1 MLRFFDG
8 FDSYATADILQRWNA
23 TTGSFSIVTGGRFGA
38 STLRV
43 ASGGGNEYTLK
54 YLDDQQTWYIGFA
67 FKFLGTPGTSW
78 TFFRLQSLT
87 TVQLEL
93 GLDASNR
100 LIAHRGGTVLSGC
113 TGTTTLSS
121 GSWYY
126 IELKCKCIG
135 STAAGDVKGYV
146 GGIEEFSC
154 NSGASTDPASS
165 SHANRIAIGTS
176 WANNSSHLFWDDL
189 YVCDAQGSANN
200 AVLGDMRVE
209 TLVPDGA
216 GNYTQ
221 FSTTGA
227 ASSWQAVNENP
238 NNGDTSY
245 VASATPGQYE
255 TFSFGNMATSPRS
268 IAGIQITAVSR
279 KDDAGSRSI
288 SAVVRISTTDYVLT
302 PQAVLDSYAFNTTI
316 QETNPATS
324 AAWTASAV
332 NALEAGVKLVS

>member
-176 WANNSSHLFWDDL
+176 WANNSPPVLGRPLRLRRAGLGQQRRARRHAGG
-189 YVCDAQGSANN
+189 DARAGRGRQLH
-200 AVLGDMRVE
+200 AVLDHRGRVE
-209 TLVPDGA
+209 LA
-216 GNYTQ
+216 GREREPQ
-221 FSTTGA
+221 QRGHQLRRVGHA
-227 ASSWQAVNENP
+227 RPVRHLH
-238 NNGDTSY
+238 
-245 VASATPGQYE
+245 ASATWRRRPRR
-255 TFSFGNMATSPRS
+255 SP
-268 IAGIQITAVSR
+268 A
-279 KDDAGSRSI
+279 SRSRRSPARTTPGRGRSRPSCG
-288 SAVVRISTTDYVLT
+288 SARPTTSLT

-324 AAWTASAV
+324 AAWTASTV